1 MQASVCR
8 VFQLLRWDSL
18 MDSRIPGV
26 LLDVLAAAAWRWR
39 RMTCQTVL
47 FPGPFLHKCRFLQF
61 SGPALF
67 HPVSWPIQG
76 RDNFSTHKS
85 TESFCRHSQV
95 TVPEMSPRYPQ
106 MKSFSVAQLSNSMQ
120 PHGLYPA
127 SSSVVHKL
135 PTIRGMGWASR
146 DWPFSEWNC
155 WLCFSFPFAQNSWNQ
170 MNEKA

>member
-1 MQASVCR
+1 
-8 VFQLLRWDSL
+8 

-120 PHGLYPA
+120 PHGLYPSRLLYPWDFLGKNTGVGRHFLLQGIFLTQGLKPCLMHCKQVLYHLSHLGNPWD
-127 SSSVVHKL
+127 SS
-135 PTIRGMGWASR
+135 
-146 DWPFSEWNC
+146 
-155 WLCFSFPFAQNSWNQ
+155 
-170 MNEKA
+170 